1 MAEVELDPDNLP
13 QGDHEAHMGR
23 SFMPTD
29 GLSYDPTDEV
39 YWDRGKMEIP
49 CTSGSM

>member
-39 YWDRGKMEIP
+39 Y
-49 CTSGSM
+49 